1 MRINAMSKTLYI
13 IRHGE
18 TDYNK
23 NHIVQGKGVNPSL
36 NDKGKQQGLAF
47 FELYRE
53 VPFEVVLT
61 STLRRTHETIQPFV
75 ELGLPWESLPEIDE
89 LSWGVHEG
97 KHSTPEMK
105 QDFHH
110 TIGEWQRG
118 NFEARA
124 IAGESA
130 AELAE
135 RMDRFLKH
143 LHERPEKHL
152 LVCTH
157 GRSLRGLICKL
168 KGESLTE
175 MERYMSYNTA
185 LWKAQLHGENWVFEL
200 ENDISHLALPE
211 LAPHK

>member
-1 MRINAMSKTLYI
+1 MSKTLYI

-23 NHIVQGKGVNPSL
+23 KNIVQGKGVDPSL
-36 NDKGKQQGLAF
+36 NDKGKRQGIAF
-47 FELYRE
+47 FELYRDI
-53 VPFEVVLT
+53 PFEVVLT
-61 STLRRTHETIQPFV
+61 STLRRTHETVQPFV
-75 ELGLPWESLPEIDE
+75 DQGLRWETMPEIDE
-89 LSWGVHEG
+89 LSWGIHEG
-97 KHSTPEMK
+97 KYSTPEMK
-105 QDFHH
+105 KDFFH

-124 IAGESA
+124 AEGESA

-135 RMDRFLKH
+135 RMDRFLNH
-143 LHERPEKHL
+143 LRNRPEKHL

-157 GRSLRGLICKL
+157 GRSLRGLVCKL

-175 MERYMSYNTA
+175 MERYTSFNTA

-211 LAPHK
+211 LAPHQ

>member
-1 MRINAMSKTLYI
+1 MTKTVYI

-18 TDYNK
+18 TEYNRK
-23 NHIVQGKGVNPSL
+23 HIVQGKGVNPGL
-36 NDKGKQQGLAF
+36 NEKGKRQGLAF
-47 FELYRE
+47 FECYKE

-61 STLRRTHETIQPFV
+61 STLLRTHETVHPFV
-75 ELGLPWESLPEIDE
+75 ERGIPWERLPEIDE

-97 KHSTPEMK
+97 KYSTPEMK
-105 QDFHH
+105 KDFFH

-124 IAGESA
+124 EAGESA

-135 RMDRFLKH
+135 RMERFVNA
-143 LHERPEKHL
+143 LHQRPEKHL

-157 GRSLRGLICKL
+157 GRSLRGLVCKL

-185 LWKAQLHGENWVFEL
+185 LWKVQLDGGLWKFEL